1 MTGALEGSGKMPGDG
16 HERLMKQTLEFLSQP
31 EDLAAVRAFVRQFL
45 SDLALSTKEAELLV
59 LGIDEACTNIIRH
72 AYRNAGKKPIHL
84 SCECWRER
92 LRFTLRDF
100 GNQLQSTD
108 LRGRSLDEVQPGG
121 LGIFLIH
128 QAFDEV
134 AYQPKSRGTELV
146 LTKTLPREVAPSPN
160 ANQWN

>member
-1 MTGALEGSGKMPGDG
+1 
-16 HERLMKQTLEFLSQP
+16 MKQTLEFLSQP
-31 EDLAAVRAFVRQFL
+31 EDLAGVRAFVRRFL
-45 SDLALSTKEAELLV
+45 SDLTLSAKEAELLV

-84 SCECWRER
+84 SCECWREQ

-100 GNQLQSTD
+100 GRQIEAAKLQ
-108 LRGRSLDEVQPGG
+108 GRSLDEIQPGG

-146 LTKTLPREVAPSPN
+146 LTKMLSREVAPSSN
-160 ANQWN
+160 GNRWN